1 MKNYCWFC
9 GEEIPTNEAICESCK
24 IIQSGDG
31 YEGRD
36 NE

>member
-1 MKNYCWFC
+1 MRYCWFC
-9 GEEIPTNEAICESCK
+9 GKEISDKETQCEDCK
-24 IIQSGDG
+24 IIHSGDG